1 MRAHGR
7 SVYDALT
14 NGRAECLRLGELAFA
29 AAEGFPGLVPTK
41 AQIAGERGHI
51 QIDKEGR
58 EIDQGIFFW
67 GLLRSS
73 DVGIHLMDSMRRPT
87 ARALLLL
94 PEFRRLGELN
104 LGVVRIERR
113 DHAAHLTVQNDRYLN
128 AEDDGLTEDLETA
141 VDLTLL
147 DDGIRV
153 GVMRGGAMMHRRYLG
168 RRVFSSGINLVHLHD
183 GQISFVD
190 FLLRREFGFISKIL
204 RGLSTEEH
212 LQSCGPH
219 TAEKPWVAAVDSFAI
234 GGGAQLLLVFDRVI
248 AGADSYFCL
257 PAARE
262 GIVPGAASLRLG
274 RFTGPRIAR
283 QIILWGRKVWASEP
297 DAKLLFDEIVDPS
310 RMDVAIASSVD
321 ALDSSAVVANRRML
335 NLAEEPLDAFREY
348 MAAFALDQASRI
360 YSSDVMAKVG
370 QAWARS
376 PRR

>member
-1 MRAHGR
+1 MARPSSVANFESLGRWANSAPSFTGTTDADAHAMTCHTRAGEEFLAELPPKPERGPDQQQLAEDSHRSCRSVRARFMRAHGR

-190 FLLRREFGFISKIL
+190 FLLRREF
-204 RGLSTEEH
+204 
-212 LQSCGPH
+212 
-219 TAEKPWVAAVDSFAI
+219 
-234 GGGAQLLLVFDRVI
+234 
-248 AGADSYFCL
+248 
-257 PAARE
+257 
-262 GIVPGAASLRLG
+262 
-274 RFTGPRIAR
+274 
-283 QIILWGRKVWASEP
+283 
-297 DAKLLFDEIVDPS
+297 
-310 RMDVAIASSVD
+310 
-321 ALDSSAVVANRRML
+321 
-335 NLAEEPLDAFREY
+335 
-348 MAAFALDQASRI
+348 
-360 YSSDVMAKVG
+360 
-370 QAWARS
+370 
-376 PRR
+376 